1 MLQPLRMRGHGVHGH
16 MDYDERYAPF
26 FKKARLLGFVLQF
39 KRQPPTLVHAA
50 LTALIDRWRP
60 ETHSF
65 HLPCGEMTVT
75 LEDWGMITAMP
86 IEGHALTGR
95 VERANWQERVT
106 TLIGDCPGAKSNR
119 TSGVPLIWLSE
130 HRKTCPQGADEATVE
145 LYARAYL
152 WYILSEV
159 VFPDSS
165 GNSANWAYLFFLADW
180 DAGYSWGTASLA
192 YLYRSVRECLIAY
205 LPTKVCP

>member
-1 MLQPLRMRGHGVHGH
+1 MRGHGVHGH

-26 FKKARLLGFVLQF
+26 FKRARLLGFVLQF

-95 VERANWQERVT
+95 VERTNWQERVT

-130 HRKTCPQGADEATVE
+130 HRKTCPEGANDATVE
-145 LYARAYL
+145 WYARAYL
-152 WYILSEV
+152 WYLLTEV
-159 VFPDSS
+159 VFLDSS
-165 GNSANWAYLFFLADW
+165 RNSANWTYLFFLAVW

>member
-1 MLQPLRMRGHGVHGH
+1 
-16 MDYDERYAPF
+16 
-26 FKKARLLGFVLQF
+26 LGFVLQF
-39 KRQPPTLVHAA
+39 KRKPPTLVHPA

-86 IEGHALTGR
+86 IEGQALTGR
-95 VERANWQERVT
+95 VERTNWQQMVT
-106 TLIGDCPGAKSNR
+106 ALIGDCPDAKGNR
-119 TSGVPLIWLSE
+119 TSGVPLPWLVKTQ
-130 HRKTCPQGADEATVE
+130 KTCPANADQETVE
-145 LYARAYL
+145 RYARAYL
-152 WYILSEV
+152 WYLLTEV

-165 GNSANWAYLFFLADW
+165 GNSALWSYLLFLSDW

-192 YLYRSVRECLIAY
+192 FLYRSVREYPIAFYERMLHDILLYLI
-205 LPTKVCP
+205 LN

>member
-1 MLQPLRMRGHGVHGH
+1 
-16 MDYDERYAPF
+16 MDYDKRYAPF
-26 FKKARLLGFVLQF
+26 FKRARLLGFVLQF

-95 VERANWQERVT
+95 VERTN
-106 TLIGDCPGAKSNR
+106 
-119 TSGVPLIWLSE
+119 
-130 HRKTCPQGADEATVE
+130 
-145 LYARAYL
+145 
-152 WYILSEV
+152 
-159 VFPDSS
+159 
-165 GNSANWAYLFFLADW
+165 
-180 DAGYSWGTASLA
+180 
-192 YLYRSVRECLIAY
+192 
-205 LPTKVCP
+205 

>member
-1 MLQPLRMRGHGVHGH
+1 MRGHGVHGH

-26 FKKARLLGFVLQF
+26 FKRARLLGFVLQF
-39 KRQPPTLVHAA
+39 KRKPPTLVHAA

-119 TSGVPLIWLSE
+119 TSSVPLPWHSE
-130 HRKTCPQGADEATVE
+130 HRRTCPQGADEATVE

-165 GNSANWAYLFFLADW
+165 GNSANWVYLFFLADW
-180 DAGYSWGTASLA
+180 DAGHSWGATSLA